1 MNQSSLHKDDT
12 NHVDQER
19 NQRIIALLPIM
30 EQRYSTLRQLLTLA
44 GEGKNVPDYDLW
56 LAQGDLRTVL
66 QLMTDCPIRLEDDTD
81 YLDA

>member
-1 MNQSSLHKDDT
+1 MFENETDS
-12 NHVDQER
+12 VDQER

-44 GEGKNVPDYDLW
+44 GEGKNVPDCDLW

-66 QLMTDCPIRLEDDTD
+66 QLMTECPIRLEDDTD

>member
-1 MNQSSLHKDDT
+1 MFENETDS
-12 NHVDQER
+12 VDQER